1 MDFAKITGKNL
12 EGEKREYL
20 FKLMDAFEGTKLF
33 HEYLDR
39 LFTLISKVGELF
51 EETEDGI
58 NFHVGEG
65 MKLIKEV
72 LPWDKIEELS
82 KALLVGC
89 EITIH
94 NAIES
99 QKFLNDV
106 ESGIGDFFR
115 GRPREVYTAIFY
127 GLCANFEDEMRP
139 FMEALGINEDDSSQ

>member
-1 MDFAKITGKNL
+1 MDTAKITGKNL
-12 EGEKREYL
+12 DGETREYV
-20 FKLMDAFEGTKLF
+20 FKLLNAFDGAKLF

-39 LFTLISKVGELF
+39 LFDLVSRVGELF

-72 LPWDKIEELS
+72 LPWEKIEELS
-82 KALLVGC
+82 SKLLVGC
-89 EITIH
+89 EIR
-94 NAIES
+94 S
-99 QKFLNDV
+99 DGKKFLNDV

-139 FMEALGINEDDSSQ
+139 FLEALNIETGNDLSPST